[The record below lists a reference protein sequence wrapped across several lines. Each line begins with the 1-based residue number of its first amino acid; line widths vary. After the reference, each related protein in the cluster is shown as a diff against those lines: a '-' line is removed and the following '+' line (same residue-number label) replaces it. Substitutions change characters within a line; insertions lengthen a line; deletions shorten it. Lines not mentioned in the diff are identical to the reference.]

1 MLLLYGFFEGHWLCS
16 PFYLHL
22 IVGVGPVDRVP
33 EQRYQPRFRVY
44 LRHPLCDG
52 RVKQVVGSCLSC
64 YGPLP
69 VLRAQSREAPPI
81 PLGTVVEIFRLVE
94 EVQFLT
100 RGGLYERVTREQVV
114 EEGCPTFLRSNDD
127 EVG

>member
-1 MLLLYGFFEGHWLCS
+1 MLLLYGFFEGPWLCS

-33 EQRYQPRFRVY
+33 EQRYWPCLGHY

-52 RVKQVVGSCLSC
+52 RVIQVVGSRLSC

-69 VLRAQSREAPPI
+69 VLPVQLREAPPI
-81 PLGTVVEIFRLVE
+81 PLRTVVEMFRVVE

-100 RGGLYERVTREQVV
+100 GSGLYERVTREQVV

-127 EVG
+127 EVR